1 MASEKSPIESTQSM
15 HRPKLSDME
24 IITGQRNSLPDI
36 TTTPK
41 DENGQFYAGS
51 SHHQVRTSHSIENIL
66 HTDHDDDEDINDL
79 APPPPKP
86 SRLLSVPTPP
96 SIPPKKP
103 RDSVDNSNVF
113 AFSTRNMSLE
123 RSKSPDMNS
132 SIGSM
137 GSMLNNLSIDNDFHQ
152 FDNDDAKHDFSSNC
166 NVKVVENKFSTSSSS
181 VEQHRTSNES
191 GFVSITSQSNIF
203 KQQQQQQMIVEHS
216 SIMSSSQSHENV
228 QKISNL
234 DHHQHQQ
241 QQQSIIISSPLQ
253 ERDFNYTFHT
263 DEVLSPPPL
272 PIKTKPKKYESQRSL
287 YDNVEA
293 SESNSLL
300 TIVTTSSSNS
310 SLTSSSTITS
320 FTNAFTHDNNFE
332 MHSKSV
338 KNKYFSCIEPRELM
352 QDPLLLG
359 DIGSGDDDKP
369 PLPPKKNKHSKLN

>member
-1 MASEKSPIESTQSM
+1 M

-36 TTTPK
+36 TATPK
-41 DENGQFYAGS
+41 EENGQFFSPS
-51 SHHQVRTSHSIENIL
+51 SHHHQVRASHSIENIL
-66 HTDHDDDEDINDL
+66 HTDHDEDDLE
-79 APPPPKP
+79 PPPKP
-86 SRLLSVPTPP
+86 SRQLLPVPP
-96 SIPPKKP
+96 SIPPKKS

-113 AFSTRNMSLE
+113 AFSTRNMSLD

-152 FDNDDAKHDFSSNC
+152 LDNDDNRHDFSS
-166 NVKVVENKFSTSSSS
+166 NVKVVENKFSASSSS

-203 KQQQQQQMIVEHS
+203 KHQQQQQMIVEHS
-216 SIMSSSQSHENV
+216 SIMSSSLSHENV

-234 DHHQHQQ
+234 DHHHHHQ
-241 QQQSIIISSPLQ
+241 QQQSIIISSPPQ
-253 ERDFNYTFHT
+253 ERDLKYTFDT
-263 DEVLSPPPL
+263 EEILSPPPL
-272 PIKTKPKKYESQRSL
+272 PIKTKSRKYESQRSL

-293 SESNSLL
+293 NESNSLL

-320 FTNAFTHDNNFE
+320 FSNAFSHDNNFE

-352 QDPLLLG
+352 GDPLMLG
-359 DIGSGDDDKP
+359 DGNDEDKP
-369 PLPPKKNKHSKLN
+369 PLPPKKNKHSELNYFF

>member
-1 MASEKSPIESTQSM
+1 VANEKSPIESTQSM

-41 DENGQFYAGS
+41 DENGQFYASG
-51 SHHQVRTSHSIENIL
+51 HHQVRTSHSIENIL
-66 HTDHDDDEDINDL
+66 HTDHDDDVDSI
-79 APPPPKP
+79 APPPKP

-152 FDNDDAKHDFSSNC
+152 FDNDDVKHDFSSNC
-166 NVKVVENKFSTSSSS
+166 NVKVVENKFSSSSSS

-203 KQQQQQQMIVEHS
+203 KQQQQQQQQQMIVEHS
-216 SIMSSSQSHENV
+216 SIMNNSQSHENV

-234 DHHQHQQ
+234 DHHQ

-253 ERDFNYTFHT
+253 ERDFKYTFDT
-263 DEVLSPPPL
+263 EEVLSPPPL
-272 PIKTKPKKYESQRSL
+272 PIKTKSKKYESQRSL

-293 SESNSLL
+293 SENNSLL

-320 FTNAFTHDNNFE
+320 FSNAFSHDNNFE

-359 DIGSGDDDKP
+359 NVGSGDDDKP
-369 PLPPKKNKHSKLN
+369 PLPPKKNKHSKLISYF